1 MRTKFN
7 LASSPLENNRQFIV
21 GSTALGTI
29 SLLMLTLLS
38 IHVVHARR
46 VNRETREDIM
56 VLQKQIRGSQ
66 AQQERLRAVF
76 RNPRTVEVME
86 RSEFL
91 NRLIEER
98 TFPWTKMFADLER
111 ILPPGVRVISISP
124 QMEKDDT
131 VKVVLVI
138 GAEND
143 EQKDKFVQTITA
155 SPVFS
160 NVQVTEET
168 YPKSREANTA
178 TNVLF
183 QLEARYEI

>member
-1 MRTKFN
+1 MRTHFN
-7 LASSPLENNRQFIV
+7 LATSPLENNRRFIV
-21 GSTALGTI
+21 SSAVLGVI
-29 SLLMLTLLS
+29 SLVVLALLS
-38 IHVVHARR
+38 VHVVRARR
-46 VNRETREDIM
+46 VNRETRADIAS
-56 VLQKQIRGSQ
+56 LQAQIRGVQ
-66 AQQERLRAVF
+66 AQQERLRAIF

-111 ILPPGVRVISISP
+111 TLPAGVRVVSISP
-124 QMEKDDT
+124 QMEKDGS

-138 GAEND
+138 GAVND
-143 EQKDKFVQTITA
+143 EQKDKFVQMITA

-160 NVQVTEET
+160 NVQVMEET
-168 YPKSREANTA
+168 YPKRSSSATA

-183 QLEARYEI
+183 QLEARYAT

>member
-1 MRTKFN
+1 MRTHFN
-7 LASSPLENNRQFIV
+7 LATAPLENNRRFIV
-21 GSTALGTI
+21 GSALLGTI
-29 SLLMLTLLS
+29 SLVALALLS
-38 IHVVHARR
+38 VHAVRARR
-46 VNRETREDIM
+46 VNRETRADITTLED
-56 VLQKQIRGSQ
+56 QIRGAQ

-76 RNPRTVEVME
+76 RNPRTVELME

-124 QMEKDDT
+124 QMDKDGS

-138 GAEND
+138 GAAND
-143 EQKDKFVQTITA
+143 EQKDKFVQSITA

-160 NVQVTEET
+160 NVQVMEET
-168 YPKSREANTA
+168 YPRKTSSSAA

-183 QLEARYEI
+183 QLEARYAT